1 MQNKIE
7 LRNLMKLS
15 AVMKV
20 TAEIIDAEVELAKK
34 PYMWSVLCVKI
45 AMLKQKLGGISN
57 TKAELFRT
65 DKPELDKRRV
75 KRSMKGVVF
84 ASPFNKPNCEAISL
98 DFTPENGI
106 YEIKVGKNESK

>member
-1 MQNKIE
+1 
-7 LRNLMKLS
+7 
-15 AVMKV
+15 MKV
-20 TAEIIDAEVELAKK
+20 TAEIIDAEVELARN
-34 PYMWSVLCVKI
+34 PYMWPALCVKI
-45 AMLKQKLGGISN
+45 AMLKQKLNGIAN

-65 DKPELDKRRV
+65 DKPEIDKRRV

-84 ASPFNKPNCEAISL
+84 SSPFKKSNCETISQ

>member
-1 MQNKIE
+1 MSKIE
-7 LRNLMKLS
+7 LRNQMKLS
-15 AVMKV
+15 AVMRV
-20 TAEIIDAEVELAKK
+20 TAEIIDAEIEQAKNH
-34 PYMWSVLCVKI
+34 YMWPVSCMKI
-45 AMLKQKLGGISN
+45 AMLKQKLRGISN

-84 ASPFNKPNCEAISL
+84 ASPFKKPDCETISL

>member
-1 MQNKIE
+1 MSKIE
-7 LRNLMKLS
+7 LRNQMKLS

-20 TAEIIDAEVELAKK
+20 TADIIDAEAEQAKS
-34 PYMWSVLCVKI
+34 PYLWPIYQVKI
-45 AMLKQKLGGISN
+45 AMLKQKLNGILN

-84 ASPFNKPNCEAISL
+84 ASPFNKSNCETISL

-106 YEIKVGKNESK
+106 YEIKIGKNESK